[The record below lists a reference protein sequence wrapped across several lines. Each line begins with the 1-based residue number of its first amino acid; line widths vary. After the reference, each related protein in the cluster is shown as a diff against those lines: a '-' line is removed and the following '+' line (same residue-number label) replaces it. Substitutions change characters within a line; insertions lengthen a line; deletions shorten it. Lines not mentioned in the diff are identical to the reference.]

1 MASFASFAVDR
12 RKLRRMLP
20 AMSFSTLSRRARRV
34 RELYAELETKRGGR
48 PWTRAELAQGF
59 VGDVGDL
66 LKLLMAKDGRRPA
79 AQLDAKLALEF
90 GDCLWCLLVLAEAS
104 GVDLEAAFLGTMDEL
119 ERRLQPRRVR
129 ARRRTRTART
139 PRARRG

>member
-1 MASFASFAVDR
+1 
-12 RKLRRMLP
+12 MLP
-20 AMSFSTLSRRARRV
+20 AMSLSALSARARRV
-34 RELYAELETKRGGR
+34 RKLYARLETKRGGR

-66 LKLLMAKDGRRPA
+66 MKLLMAKDGRRPA
-79 AQLDAKLALEF
+79 KNLDAALAHEF

-104 GVDLEAAFLGTMDEL
+104 GVDLEAAFLATMAEL
-119 ERRLQPRRVR
+119 EQRLKPRRTT

-139 PRARRG
+139 SRGRRG

>member
-1 MASFASFAVDR
+1 
-12 RKLRRMLP
+12 MLP
-20 AMSFSTLSRRARRV
+20 AMSLSALSLRARRV
-34 RELYAELETKRGGR
+34 RELYAELETQRGGR

-66 LKLLMAKDGRRPA
+66 MKLLMAKDGRRPA
-79 AQLDAKLALEF
+79 AQLDAKLVHEF

-119 ERRLQPRRVR
+119 ERRLKPRRVK